1 MRQFIWGY
9 LKTGSVVIMK
19 EKTQEFKKQFNEL
32 WKQTITQLDDIKDVV
47 LRSTDKLEKF
57 DLEMERLRLER
68 DKLLKSLGEQT
79 LRWLEQSK
87 DLPIPPMVRRTLNR
101 LNVVAEGLTEKSK
114 KAKKAKTKA
123 PAKKKAAKKPATK
136 KAPAKKKVA
145 KKTAKKTT
153 KKKTTKKTVA
163 KKSSAA

>member
-1 MRQFIWGY
+1 M
-9 LKTGSVVIMK
+9 MK

-32 WKQTITQLDDIKDVV
+32 WKQTMTQLDDIKDVV

-101 LNVVAEGLTEKSK
+101 LNEVAEGLTEKSK
-114 KAKKAKTKA
+114 KAKK
-123 PAKKKAAKKPATK
+123 
-136 KAPAKKKVA
+136 KAPAKKKVAKKKAVKKAPVKKKTA

>member
-1 MRQFIWGY
+1 
-9 LKTGSVVIMK
+9 MK
-19 EKTQEFKKQFNEL
+19 EKTQEFKKQFNDL
-32 WKQTITQLDDIKDVV
+32 WKQTMTQLDDIKDVV

-68 DKLLKSLGEQT
+68 DKLLKHLGEQT

-87 DLPIPPMVRRTLNR
+87 DLPIPPMVRRTLDR
-101 LNVVAEGLTEKSK
+101 LNEVAEGLTVKPK
-114 KAKKAKTKA
+114 KAK
-123 PAKKKAAKKPATK
+123 K
-136 KAPAKKKVA
+136 KAPAKKKTA
-145 KKTAKKTT
+145 KKAASKKAPAKKKTAKKSTKKTAKKTT

>member
-1 MRQFIWGY
+1 M
-9 LKTGSVVIMK
+9 MK
-19 EKTQEFKKQFNEL
+19 EKTKEFRKQFNEL
-32 WKQTITQLDDIKDVV
+32 WKQTIAQLDDIKDVV
-47 LRSTDKLEKF
+47 LRSADKLEKF

-87 DLPIPPMVRRTLNR
+87 DLRIPPMVRRTLNR
-101 LNVVAEGLTEKSK
+101 LNEVAEGLTEKSK
-114 KAKKAKTKA
+114 KAKTKA
-123 PAKKKAAKKPATK
+123 PVKKKAAKKSATK

-145 KKTAKKTT
+145 KKVAKKTT